1 MERYAFSAVRSSF
14 PGILVNGRENAM
26 RSIVRIACIAVAAL
40 TIALPL
46 AGCSSGSNLPPL
58 ETSKTDDTNYR
69 LGPGDKLHVQVLG
82 AEDLTGD
89 YAVGDNGT
97 VSSPLIGDVK
107 AAGLTRGQ
115 LEREMER
122 KLAQGYLRNPKV
134 SITILA
140 YRPFYIY
147 GEVTKPGEYPYASG
161 MRVTSAV
168 ATAGGYTYRANEN
181 FVVVTRDG
189 KEHKATLNTPIQPD
203 DVIRVPERYF

>member
-1 MERYAFSAVRSSF
+1 LGTEEEFD
-14 PGILVNGRENAM
+14 M
-26 RSIVRIACIAVAAL
+26 RSTFRIILAAVA
-40 TIALPL
+40 IVLPL
-46 AGCSSGSNLPPL
+46 VACSSGSSLPQL

-97 VSSPLIGDVK
+97 VSTPMIGDVK
-107 AAGLTRGQ
+107 AAGLTRSQ
-115 LEREMER
+115 LERAMEQ
-122 KLAQGYLRNPKV
+122 KLGQGYLRNPKV
-134 SITILA
+134 SVTILT

-161 MRVTSAV
+161 MRVMSAV
-168 ATAGGYTYRANEN
+168 ATAGGFTYRANEGY
-181 FVVVTRDG
+181 VIVTRNG
-189 KEHKATLNTPIQPD
+189 QQRRAEMNSAIQPD

>member
-1 MERYAFSAVRSSF
+1 MPSVM
-14 PGILVNGRENAM
+14 NGRETAM
-26 RSIVRIACIAVAAL
+26 RSTIRIALAAL
-40 TIALPL
+40 AIVLPL
-46 AGCSSGSNLPPL
+46 AACSQGSSLPPL
-58 ETSKTDDTNYR
+58 EASKTDDANYR
-69 LGPGDKLHVQVLG
+69 LGPGDKLHMQVLG

-89 YAVGDNGT
+89 YTVGDNGT

-115 LEREMER
+115 LERELER

-134 SITILA
+134 SVTILA

-161 MRVTSAV
+161 MRVMSAV
-168 ATAGGYTYRANEN
+168 ATAGGFTYRANESY
-181 FVVVTRDG
+181 VVVTRDG
-189 KEHKATLNTPIQPD
+189 KEHKAEPNTPIQPD

>member
-1 MERYAFSAVRSSF
+1 LGTEEEF
-14 PGILVNGRENAM
+14 EM
-26 RSIVRIACIAVAAL
+26 RSTFRIILAAVA
-40 TIALPL
+40 IVLPL
-46 AGCSSGSNLPPL
+46 VACSSGSSLPQL

-97 VSSPLIGDVK
+97 VSTPMIGDVK
-107 AAGLTRGQ
+107 AAGLTRSQ
-115 LEREMER
+115 LERAMEQ
-122 KLAQGYLRNPKV
+122 KLGQGYLRNPKV
-134 SITILA
+134 SVTILT

-161 MRVTSAV
+161 MRVMSAV
-168 ATAGGYTYRANEN
+168 ATAGGFTYRANEGY
-181 FVVVTRDG
+181 VIVTRNG
-189 KEHKATLNTPIQPD
+189 QQRRAEMNSAIQPD